1 MKRSLGLLRDEDRFA
16 AVMFGMV
23 SIRVGGI
30 FGGSWIVAG
39 GADMLTR
46 LALALKGLKI
56 KKKFKNFRKKVK
68 NFFGSK
74 KFLQTVKIFLGK
86 N

>member
-46 LALALKGLKI
+46 LALALKKVFKILKI
-56 KKKFKNFRKKVK
+56 FEK
-68 NFFGSK
+68 G
-74 KFLQTVKIFLGK
+74 
-86 N
+86 

>member
-1 MKRSLGLLRDEDRFA
+1 
-16 AVMFGMV
+16 MFGMV

-46 LALALKGLKI
+46 LALALKKVLKKLKI
-56 KKKFKNFRKKVK
+56 LKKVK
-68 NFFGSK
+68 NF
-74 KFLQTVKIFLGK
+74 LGLK

>member
-46 LALALKGLKI
+46 LALALKGLK
-56 KKKFKNFRKKVK
+56 NF
-68 NFFGSK
+68 
-74 KFLQTVKIFLGK
+74 KIFEKRLQFLGG
-86 N
+86 